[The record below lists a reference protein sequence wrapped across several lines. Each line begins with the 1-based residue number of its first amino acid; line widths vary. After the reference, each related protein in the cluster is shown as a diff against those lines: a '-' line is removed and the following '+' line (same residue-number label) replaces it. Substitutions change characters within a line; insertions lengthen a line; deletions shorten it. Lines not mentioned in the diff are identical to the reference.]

1 MEHEKLE
8 QLVADSMK
16 SVFGFSLTR
25 LGNVQEAEE
34 LTSDILYKLLLS
46 TDRIEDDNRF
56 YGYLWKTAENAYYS
70 YLRRKN
76 RPQNRSEEL
85 SEDTSADEYSPE
97 ETLVHREELNL
108 LRRELSLLSEQY
120 RRATVLYYMEKKSCS
135 EIARILNISTE
146 MVKYCLF
153 RARKIIRE
161 GMNMERLFGE
171 KSYRPHA
178 FEIDFWGTKAGDDR
192 EYGDFRA
199 RKIKGNILLAAYY
212 APVTPQEISIELGVS
227 LPYLEDEIALLKRRQ
242 YLIEKGGK
250 LVANIPIF
258 TEECTSAIEE
268 KLAELTRETAEKYK
282 VISGEFE
289 KKYGERFADENL
301 MRWQKMVT
309 AVHFALLKDKG
320 KDEIPED
327 GPYSLVNGGGGRGV
341 VWGRSTERADNQAHG
356 IHGIYNGVP
365 SGDGRGSVVAVNY
378 AQTLN
383 AQDFY
388 TNMAPEIVSV
398 AVDCYRYLPGESRE
412 RMTGYGYAI
421 DGKPNFPV
429 YTMWEYRDLERMLDP
444 EIRLLTDLFE
454 KTAETAS
461 AVNADLAPSHIRKT
475 AELVASI
482 VYRFNTIETLADTLF
497 ADEWLKPVDDQAKP
511 ALFAV
516 INA

>member
-1 MEHEKLE
+1 MEQEKLE

-46 TDRIEDDNRF
+46 ADRITDDGRF
-56 YGYLWKTAENAYYS
+56 YGYLWKTAENTYYN
-70 YLRRKN
+70 YLRAKK

-85 SEDTSADEYSPE
+85 SEEFSADEDSPE
-97 ETLVHREELNL
+97 DTFVRREELNL

-135 EIARILNISTE
+135 EIAQILNISTE

-171 KSYRPHA
+171 KSYRPHH
-178 FEIDFWGTKAGDDR
+178 FEIDFWGTKAGDDW
-192 EYGDFRA
+192 EYSEFQN

-227 LPYLEDEIALLKRRQ
+227 LPYLEDEIALLKKRQ
-242 YLIEKGGK
+242 YLIERAGK
-250 LVANIPIF
+250 LVTNIPIF
-258 TEECTSAIEE
+258 TEECTTAIEE
-268 KLAELTRETAEKYK
+268 KLAELTREIAEQFKSM
-282 VISGEFE
+282 SGEFE
-289 KKYGERFADENL
+289 EQYREQFADENL

-309 AVHFALLKDKG
+309 AVHFALLKDSG
-320 KDEIPED
+320 NDELPED
-327 GPYSLVNGGGGRGV
+327 GPYSLVNGGGGKGV
-341 VWGRSTERADNQAHG
+341 VWGRSTEKADYIKHG
-356 IHGIYNGVP
+356 VQGIYNGFP
-365 SGDGRGSVVAVNY
+365 SGDGRGSVVAINY
-378 AQTLN
+378 EQTLN
-383 AQDFY
+383 AQDFGP
-388 TNMAPEIVSV
+388 MMVPEIVSV
-398 AVDCYRYLPGESRE
+398 AVACYQYLPGESKE
-412 RMTGYGYAI
+412 RMTRYGYAV
-421 DGKPNFPV
+421 DGNPNFPV
-429 YTMWEYRDLERMLDP
+429 YTMQEYRNLERMLDP

-454 KTAETAS
+454 KTAKTAS
-461 AVNADLAPSHIRKT
+461 AINADLAPSHIRKT
-475 AELVASI
+475 AELVASN

-497 ADEWLKPVDDQAKP
+497 SDGWLKPVDDQEKP

-516 INA
+516 INS

>member
-1 MEHEKLE
+1 MEQEKLE

-25 LGNVQEAEE
+25 LGNVREAEE
-34 LTSDILYKLLLS
+34 LTSDILYKLLLAA
-46 TDRIEDDNRF
+46 DRITDENRF
-56 YGYLWKTAENAYYS
+56 YGYLWKTAENTYNS
-70 YLRRKN
+70 CLRAKYK
-76 RPQNRSEEL
+76 PQNRSEEL
-85 SEDTSADEYSPE
+85 SEETAADEASPE
-97 ETLVHREELNL
+97 DALVRREELNL

-135 EIARILNISTE
+135 EIAGILNISTE

-192 EYGDFRA
+192 EYREFQN

-227 LPYLEDEIALLKRRQ
+227 LPYLEDEIALLKQRQ

-250 LVANIPIF
+250 LVTNIPIF
-258 TEECTSAIEE
+258 TEECTAAIEE
-268 KLAELTRETAEKYK
+268 KLAALTRETAEQFKSM
-282 VISGEFE
+282 SGEFE
-289 KKYGERFADENL
+289 EQYRERFADENL
-301 MRWQKMVT
+301 MRWQKMVIAT
-309 AVHFALLKDKG
+309 HFALLKSRG
-320 KDEIPED
+320 NDELPED
-327 GPYSLVNGGGGRGV
+327 GPYSLVNGGGGKGV
-341 VWGRSTERADNQAHG
+341 IWGRSTESADRKSHR

-378 AQTLN
+378 DQTLN
-383 AQDFY
+383 AQEFRPM
-388 TNMAPEIVSV
+388 MAPEIVSV
-398 AVDCYRYLPGESRE
+398 AVSCYQYLPGESKE
-412 RMTGYGYAI
+412 RMTKYGYAI

-429 YTMWEYRDLERMLDP
+429 YTMQEYGNLERMLEK
-444 EIRLLTDLFE
+444 EIRLLSDLFE

-475 AELVASI
+475 AESVAAI
-482 VYRFNTIETLADTLF
+482 VYRFHTVETLADTLF
-497 ADEWLKPVDDQAKP
+497 TDGWLQPVDDQKKP
-511 ALFAV
+511 AMFAV
-516 INA
+516 INN